1 MIAIVFSG
9 RPTYAVY
16 PVTRDGFVVGR
27 GQDADLLILDP
38 QLARHQLEVS
48 CALVVRDLA
57 GGATADGTPLT
68 TPRRARI
75 IRAGDTVLVLGD
87 ATSDAPLVQQVCD
100 TLAREAPVLPAH
112 ASLIEAIL
120 LDPSRLAH
128 VAQAARQA
136 AAHRALRVEAGH
148 LPA

>member
-16 PVTRDGFVVGR
+16 SITHDGFVVGR

-38 QLARHQLEVS
+38 QLARHQLELS
-48 CALVVRDLA
+48 RALVVRDLA
-57 GGATADGTPLT
+57 GGASADGAPLT
-68 TPRRARI
+68 SPRTARVV
-75 IRAGDTVLVLGD
+75 RAGDTVLVLGE

-100 TLAREAPVLPAH
+100 TLAREAPTLPAH
-112 ASLIEAIL
+112 ASLIEAVL
-120 LDPSRLAH
+120 LDPTRLRH

-136 AAHRALRVEAGH
+136 RTVGAVRVEAAH

>member
-16 PVTRDGFVVGR
+16 PITRDGFVVGR

-38 QLARHQLEVS
+38 QLARHQLELS
-48 CALVVRDLA
+48 RALLVRDLA
-57 GGATADGTPLT
+57 GGASADGTPLT
-68 TPRRARI
+68 TPRAARI
-75 IRAGDTVLVLGD
+75 VRAGDTVLVLGD

-100 TLAREAPVLPAH
+100 TLAREAPTLPAH
-112 ASLIEAIL
+112 ASLIEAVL
-120 LDPSRLAH
+120 LDPTRVSQ
-128 VAQAARQA
+128 VAAAARRA
-136 AAHRALRVEAGH
+136 RAVGALRVEAGH